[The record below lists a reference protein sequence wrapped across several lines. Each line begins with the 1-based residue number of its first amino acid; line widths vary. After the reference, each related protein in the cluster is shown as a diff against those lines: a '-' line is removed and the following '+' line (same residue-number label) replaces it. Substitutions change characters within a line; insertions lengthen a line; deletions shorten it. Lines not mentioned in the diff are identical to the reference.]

1 MQPNPMSEPITLQPH
16 LSIDALEMRYR
27 RAKAPIERSQLQ
39 IAKAPTER
47 SQLQIVW
54 LIAQGKST
62 EEAASI
68 TGYNP
73 NWVYQ
78 LICRYNQVG
87 PEEFIDKRNQN
98 PALFLS
104 RLLTQVNAFSA
115 IKDDFVQEEILSSE
129 LRVNS
134 TYLTFL

>member
-27 RAKAPIERSQLQ
+27 R
-39 IAKAPTER
+39 AKAPTER

-87 PEEFIDKRNQN
+87 PEEFIDKRHKN

-104 RLLTQVNAFSA
+104 RLLTQINAFSA

>member
-27 RAKAPIERSQLQ
+27 R
-39 IAKAPTER
+39 AKAPTER

-87 PEEFIDKRNQN
+87 PEEFIDKRHKN

>member
-39 IAKAPTER
+39 I
-47 SQLQIVW
+47 LW

>member
-1 MQPNPMSEPITLQPH
+1 MQLNPMSEQITLQPH
-16 LSIDALEMRYR
+16 LSIDELEMRYR
-27 RAKAPIERSQLQ
+27 R
-39 IAKAPTER
+39 AKAPTER

-73 NWVYQ
+73 NWVNQ

-87 PEEFIDKRNQN
+87 PKEFIDKQHNN
-98 PALFLS
+98 PGLFLS
-104 RLLTQVNAFSA
+104 RLLTQVNAFST
-115 IKDDFVQEEILSSE
+115 INEDFVQEGFFSSD

>member
-39 IAKAPTER
+39 I
-47 SQLQIVW
+47 LW

-87 PEEFIDKRNQN
+87 PEEFIDKRHKN
-98 PALFLS
+98 PVLFLS

>member
-1 MQPNPMSEPITLQPH
+1 MQPNPISEPITLQPH
-16 LSIDALEMRYR
+16 LSLDALEMRYR
-27 RAKAPIERSQLQ
+27 R
-39 IAKAPTER
+39 AKAPTER

-87 PEEFIDKRNQN
+87 PEEFIDKRHQN
-98 PALFLS
+98 PALFLR